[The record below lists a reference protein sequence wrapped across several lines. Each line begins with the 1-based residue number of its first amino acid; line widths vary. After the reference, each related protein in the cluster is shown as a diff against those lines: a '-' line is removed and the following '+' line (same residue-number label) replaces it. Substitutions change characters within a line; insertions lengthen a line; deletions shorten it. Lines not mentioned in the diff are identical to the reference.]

1 MTTKKSGDFE
11 KQLARL
17 QVVVEQL
24 EQGEL
29 PLDKGVSLYKEGLNL
44 TKACREQLEK
54 ARNDISILSDG
65 VFKEFASGEAENMP
79 QEEEPEENEPEDG
92 AEEDED
98 DDG

>member
-29 PLDKGVSLYKEGLNL
+29 PLDKGVALYKEGLTL

-65 VFKEFASGEAENMP
+65 VFKEFASGEAENLLE
-79 QEEEPEENEPEDG
+79 EEEPEEEGEPQEG
-92 AEEDED
+92 EDED
-98 DDG
+98 S